1 MSVFKGDLGLLNKEI
16 YVVWFVFFSS
26 EKTQK
31 GWKQDLKDERN
42 AST

>member
-1 MSVFKGDLGLLNKEI
+1 MSVFKGDLGLLHKEI
-16 YVVWFVFFSS
+16 YVVCFFFFS

-42 AST
+42 VSK